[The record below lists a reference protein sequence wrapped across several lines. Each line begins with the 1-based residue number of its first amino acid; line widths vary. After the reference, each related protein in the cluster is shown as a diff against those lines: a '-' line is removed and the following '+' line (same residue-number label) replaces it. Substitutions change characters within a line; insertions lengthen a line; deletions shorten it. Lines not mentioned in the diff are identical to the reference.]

1 MIVIDF
7 GTSNTVVCTTDT
19 ITQQPRTLKF
29 DSLSRR
35 FNEVSVIPSQVFVKS
50 PDNLIFGEPVRS
62 QRLGFSQPQRYFQ
75 AFKRDLAADFV
86 TPPRV
91 LDNVNYTAEA
101 ISEQFLKEIWN
112 QVNEQLEP
120 SRVVFTVPV
129 GAFERYLHWFNGL
142 GEKLGIPELQIVD
155 ESTAAALG

>member
-86 TPPRV
+86 P
-91 LDNVNYTAEA
+91 
-101 ISEQFLKEIWN
+101 
-112 QVNEQLEP
+112 
-120 SRVVFTVPV
+120 
-129 GAFERYLHWFNGL
+129 
-142 GEKLGIPELQIVD
+142 
-155 ESTAAALG
+155 